1 MTSRQHS
8 RRLARQ
14 MTLSGDS
21 STSYPASSSHRSL
34 SRVFG
39 RALST
44 TLTLN
49 SAEGSCSTIL
59 LEDWKPIFDKF
70 DREIDGKQVT
80 LYFEPPK
87 PSYHIK
93 GGFLLTETFT
103 GWKNSSWK
111 IHRDS

>member
-1 MTSRQHS
+1 MSSRQHS

-70 DREIDGKQVT
+70 DREIDGKQVR
-80 LYFEPPK
+80 LYVFGASQK
-87 PSYHIK
+87 TTIYIH
-93 GGFLLTETFT
+93 
-103 GWKNSSWK
+103 K
-111 IHRDS
+111 IIVLQNCINLDLYRMEKSL